1 MEKQAYH
8 ESVAEVCERLGTG
21 VESGLSASEAA
32 ARLAQDGP
40 NELTHTAGK
49 RAWQILLAQFTNLLV
64 ILLIVAAVVSFFLG
78 DAKDAIAIV
87 AIIVL
92 NALLGFRQEYNAERA
107 MAALKKLSAPHIKV
121 RRGGVVEE
129 VDARDLVRGD
139 IVLLE
144 AGNLVPAD
152 CRLSTAASL
161 KVQEAALT
169 GESEA
174 VEKSVDALG
183 EGELAVGDRHN
194 MVHMGT
200 IVTYGRGE
208 GVVTSAGMDTELGRV
223 ATLLQE
229 TEDDPTPLTSKIEHL
244 GKVLVWV
251 ALGLIALVALV
262 GVMRGDEWKIVFM
275 TAVSMAVAAVPEGL
289 PAVVTIALALGAK
302 RMLARQALIRNL
314 PAVETLGSVTA
325 ICTDKTGTLTQN
337 VMTVTRVALPDGELS
352 IAPSGPVDLGDDVR
366 GDVLLCLGAAA
377 LASDAV
383 LKPRANADES
393 WKALGDPT
401 EGALVVAA
409 ARLGMERSALEAT
422 LPRYGE
428 APFDS
433 DRKRMS
439 VALRPGCPLLAGVP
453 GNALGLRGET
463 QASAGCGGASTSVEG
478 AVGEFLATC
487 FGSDGEAGQSVVFA
501 KGAVGSILDVCT
513 HIRRDGKAIALDA
526 GERSRVL
533 GLMERAASDGVR
545 VLGIAYRVDDAE
557 MEHPGASDLERDLVF
572 LGMTGMID
580 PLRDDV
586 KMSVAECQAAGIRP
600 VMITGD
606 HPAMAGYIARELEM
620 PAGDSVVTGLQI
632 AGMSD
637 LELEAAAEKAC
648 VFARVSPEDKLR
660 IVDALQARGEIAS
673 MTGDGVNDAPALK
686 SADIG
691 VAMGITGTDVA
702 KEASDMVLLDDR
714 YATIVAAVREGRV
727 IFDNICRFIRF
738 ILASNAGELL
748 VMLLAP
754 LFGLPLPLF
763 PVQILWMNLVT
774 DGLPALALGVEDAES
789 DVMLRPPRDPKAPII
804 DWKMGRSILWV
815 GLLIA
820 GISLVVGKHFY
831 PGAAGESV
839 AVSHGHHGG
848 EAAVWQTML
857 FTAMVLAQLFLALA
871 VRSSRESLFKIGLF
885 SNRPMIAAL
894 IVTVILHLGVIY
906 VPVMQSFFKT
916 TALSLPQLAICVGA
930 GFIVFVAVEIEKLIL
945 RVRTKQ

>member
-1 MEKQAYH
+1 MDKHAYH
-8 ESVAEVCERLGTG
+8 ETVAEVCSRLNTDVG
-21 VESGLSASEAA
+21 SGLSPSDAA
-32 ARLAQDGP
+32 ARLVKNGP
-40 NELTHTAGK
+40 NELTHASQK

-64 ILLIVAAVVSFFLG
+64 VLLIVAAVVSFFLG
-78 DAKDAIAIV
+78 DGKDAIAIV

-92 NALLGFRQEYNAERA
+92 NAILGFRQEYNAEKA
-107 MAALKKLSAPHIKV
+107 MAALKRLSAPHIKV
-121 RRGGVVEE
+121 RRGGTVEE
-129 VDARDLVRGD
+129 VDARELVCGD
-139 IVLLE
+139 VVLLE

-161 KVQEAALT
+161 KVQESALT
-169 GESEA
+169 GESVA
-174 VEKSVDALG
+174 VAKSVDAI
-183 EGELAVGDRHN
+183 EGNDPAIGDRRN

-208 GVVTSAGMDTELGRV
+208 AVVTSTGMDTELGHV

-244 GKVLVWV
+244 GRVLVGV
-251 ALGLIALVALV
+251 ALGLITLVAVV
-262 GVMRGDEWKIVFM
+262 GFWRGDGWKTVFM

-302 RMLARQALIRNL
+302 RMLARKALIRNL

-337 VMTVTRVALPDGELS
+337 VMTVTRVVLPDRQVD
-352 IAPSGPVDLGDDVR
+352 IAPTGDLALSPSDED
-366 GDVLLCLGAAA
+366 DVLLCVGASA
-377 LASDAV
+377 LASDAT
-383 LKPRANADES
+383 LNRQEAGAES
-393 WKALGDPT
+393 WTALGDPT

-409 ARLGMERSALEAT
+409 ARAGMEKDALERL

-439 VALRPGCPLLAGVP
+439 TVHGVQPGDAAGPCARILAACNVP
-453 GNALGLRGET
+453 D
-463 QASAGCGGASTSVEG
+463 EG
-478 AVGEFLATC
+478 K
-487 FGSDGEAGQSVVFA
+487 SIVFA
-501 KGAVGSILDVCT
+501 KGAVGSILDVCES
-513 HIRRDGKAIALDA
+513 IRSGGQTVALDDKQR
-526 GERSRVL
+526 EHVL
-533 GLMERAASDGVR
+533 AQMEHAAAEGIRILGV
-545 VLGIAYRVDDAE
+545 GYRVDSEVLSD
-557 MEHPGASDLERDLVF
+557 PKIGDLEQGLTF
-572 LGMTGMID
+572 LGLVGMMD
-580 PLRDDV
+580 PLREDV
-586 KMSVAECQAAGIRP
+586 KMSVAECQKAGIRP
-600 VMITGD
+600 IMITGD
-606 HPAMAGYIARELEM
+606 HPAMARHIAEDLAM
-620 PAGDSVVTGLQI
+620 PLDDSVLTGPEI
-632 AGMSD
+632 AKMSEE
-637 LELEAAAEKAC
+637 ELKAAAEHAC
-648 VFARVSPEDKLR
+648 VYARVSPEDKLR

-727 IFDNICRFIRF
+727 IFDNILRFIRF
-738 ILASNAGELL
+738 ILASNAGEIL

-774 DGLPALALGVEDAES
+774 DGLPALALGVEGPEK
-789 DVMLRPPRDPKAPII
+789 DVMDRPPRDPDAPII

-820 GISLVVGKHFY
+820 GISLVIGKQFY
-831 PGAAGESV
+831 TGGAVESV
-839 AVSHGHHGG
+839 ASSHGHGAG

-857 FTAMVLAQLFLALA
+857 FTTMVLAQLFLALA
-871 VRSSRESLFKIGLF
+871 VRSSRESLFKIGVF

-894 IVTVILHLGVIY
+894 AVSLLLHVGVIY
-906 VPVMQSFFKT
+906 VPALQSFFKT
-916 TALSLPQLAICVGA
+916 AALSLPQLGICVVTGLA
-930 GFIVFVAVEIEKLIL
+930 VFAAVEVEKLII
-945 RVRTKQ
+945 RMRTD

>member
-1 MEKQAYH
+1 MEKQAH
-8 ESVAEVCERLGTG
+8 FESVADVCARL
-21 VESGLSASEAA
+21 SSSMADGLSKEAAA
-32 ARLAQDGP
+32 ARLAKDGP
-40 NELTHTAGK
+40 NELPHETQK
-49 RAWQILLAQFTNLLV
+49 RAWQILLAQFRNLLV
-64 ILLIVAAVVSFFLG
+64 ILLIVAAVVSFLVG
-78 DAKDAIAIV
+78 DGKDAVAILAIV
-87 AIIVL
+87 VL
-92 NALLGFRQEYNAERA
+92 NAILGFRQEYNAERA
-107 MAALKKLSAPHIKV
+107 MAALKKLSAPHVKV

-129 VDARDLVRGD
+129 VDARDLVCGD

-152 CRLSTAASL
+152 CRLVDCASL

-174 VEKSVDALG
+174 VGKTDEVLPA
-183 EGELAVGDRHN
+183 GELAVGDRRN

-208 GVVTSAGMDTELGRV
+208 GIVTSSGMDTELGHV

-229 TEDDPTPLTSKIEHL
+229 TEDEPTPLTSKIEHL
-244 GKVLVWV
+244 GRVLVWV
-251 ALGLIALVALV
+251 AMGLIGLVAVV
-262 GVMRGDEWKIVFM
+262 GMVRGDHWQTVFM

-302 RMLARQALIRNL
+302 RMLARRALIRNL

-337 VMTVTRVALPDGELS
+337 VMTVTSVETPGAKIDIPPSGDVSLPDAG
-352 IAPSGPVDLGDDVR
+352 R
-366 GDVLLCLGAAA
+366 GDALLCLGASA

-383 LKPRANADES
+383 LKPREGGDETWS
-393 WKALGDPT
+393 ALGDPT

-409 ARLGMERSALEAT
+409 ARMGLTKDVLESL

-439 VALRPGCPLLAGVP
+439 TVHRVP
-453 GNALGLRGET
+453 ENVPDQGPVSEFMKACC
-463 QASAGCGGASTSVEG
+463 SVSGGR
-478 AVGEFLATC
+478 
-487 FGSDGEAGQSVVFA
+487 SVVFA
-501 KGAVGSILDVCT
+501 KGAVGSILDACT
-513 HIRRDGKAIALDA
+513 HVWQSGVFERLGEGEKAA
-526 GERSRVL
+526 VL
-533 GLMERAASDGVR
+533 EQMETAAAAGVR
-545 VLGIAYRVDDAE
+545 VLGIAFRMDDDELTA
-557 MEHPGASDLERDLVF
+557 PAAGDLERDLTF
-572 LGMTGMID
+572 LGLVGMMD
-580 PLRDDV
+580 PLREDV
-586 KMSVAECQAAGIRP
+586 RDSVAECQRAGIRA

-606 HPAMAGYIARELEM
+606 HPAMARHIARELAM
-620 PAGDSVVTGLQI
+620 PVDSVVTGAEI
-632 AGMSD
+632 AQMSD
-637 LELEAAAEKAC
+637 SELESAAEETC
-648 VFARVSPEDKLR
+648 VYARVSPEDKLR

-727 IFDNICRFIRF
+727 IFDNIRRFIRF

-748 VMLLAP
+748 AMLLAP

-774 DGLPALALGVEDAES
+774 DGLPALALGVEGPEK
-789 DVMLRPPRDPKAPII
+789 DVMMRPPRDPEAPII
-804 DWKMGRSILWV
+804 DWAMGRSILWV

-820 GISLVVGKHFY
+820 GLSLLVGRSMFEGGV
-831 PGAAGESV
+831 PAVAA
-839 AVSHGHHGG
+839 HGHDAGV
-848 EAAVWQTML
+848 ASVWQTML
-857 FTAMVLAQLFLALA
+857 FTTMVFAQLLLALA
-871 VRSSRESLFKIGLF
+871 VRSSRESLFRIGVF
-885 SNRPMIAAL
+885 SNRPMIVAL
-894 IVTVILHLGVIY
+894 AVTFVLHLGVIY
-906 VPVMQSFFKT
+906 VPAMQGFFKT
-916 TALSLPQLAICVGA
+916 AALSAGQLGICLLA
-930 GFIVFVAVEIEKLIL
+930 GLAVFAAVEVEKLF
-945 RVRTKQ
+945 KQS

>member
-1 MEKQAYH
+1 MVKQAYQ
-8 ESVAEVCERLGTG
+8 ESVAEVCARLDTDIDA
-21 VESGLSASEAA
+21 GLSSVEAA
-32 ARLAQDGP
+32 ARLVEDGP
-40 NELTHTAGK
+40 NELTHTTGK

-92 NALLGFRQEYNAERA
+92 NAILGFRQEYNAEQA

-121 RRGGVVEE
+121 RRDGAVSE

-139 IVLLE
+139 VVLLE

-161 KVQEAALT
+161 KVQESALT
-169 GESEA
+169 GESAA
-174 VEKSVDALG
+174 VGKSVDALG
-183 EGELAVGDRHN
+183 ERELAVGDRHN

-208 GVVTSAGMDTELGRV
+208 GVVTAAGMGTELGHV

-229 TEDDPTPLTSKIEHL
+229 TEDDPTPLTTKIEHL

-251 ALGLIALVALV
+251 ALGLIALVAVV
-262 GVMRGDEWKIVFM
+262 GATRGDDWKTVFM

-337 VMTVTRVALPDGELS
+337 VMTVTHVELPDHELK
-352 IAPSGPVDLGDDVR
+352 IDPSGPVELPDALRDDI
-366 GDVLLCLGAAA
+366 LLCVGGAA
-377 LASDAV
+377 LSSDAV
-383 LKPRANADES
+383 LQQRDEAGGT

-409 ARLGMERSALEAT
+409 ARIGMEKAT
-422 LPRYGE
+422 LESLLPRIAE

-439 VALRPGCPLLAGVP
+439 TLH
-453 GNALGLRGET
+453 
-463 QASAGCGGASTSVEG
+463 STSSSEG
-478 AVGEFLATC
+478 
-487 FGSDGEAGQSVVFA
+487 DSVVSAFQRLVSVDEGGVIFA
-501 KGAVGSILDVCT
+501 KGAVEPMLDVCT
-513 HIRRDGKAIALDA
+513 GIRRDG
-526 GERSRVL
+526 GRQVL
-533 GLMERAASDGVR
+533 GDVERDRLVTKMEALAADGIR
-545 VLGIAYRVDDAE
+545 VLGIAYRSGVE
-557 MEHPGASDLERDLVF
+557 NGASPSVLEQDLTF
-572 LGMTGMID
+572 LGMIGMID
-580 PLRDDV
+580 PLREDV

-606 HPAMAGYIARELEM
+606 HPAMAGCIARELSM
-620 PAGDSVVTGLQI
+620 PSEDAVITGLEI
-632 AGMSD
+632 AKMSD
-637 LELEAAAEKAC
+637 LELETAAEYAC
-648 VFARVSPEDKLR
+648 VYARVSPEDKLR

-727 IFDNICRFIRF
+727 IFDNIRRFIRF

-774 DGLPALALGVEDAES
+774 DGLPALALGVEGPEK

-804 DWKMGRSILWV
+804 DWAMGRSILWV

-820 GISLVVGKHFY
+820 GISLVIGWHFFD
-831 PGAAGESV
+831 GAAAG
-839 AVSHGHHGG
+839 ATTMAHGHGVG
-848 EAAVWQTML
+848 SASVWQTML
-857 FTAMVLAQLFLALA
+857 FTSMVLAQLFLALA
-871 VRSSRESLFKIGLF
+871 VRSSSESLFKIGVF
-885 SNRPMIAAL
+885 TNRPMIAAL
-894 IVTVILHLGVIY
+894 AVTLLLHLAVIY
-906 VPVMQSFFKT
+906 VPVMQGFFKT
-916 TALSLPQLAICVGA
+916 AALTLPQLGICVAA
-930 GFIVFVAVEIEKLIL
+930 GLAVFGAVEIEKLVARL
-945 RVRTKQ
+945 RDK